1 MDDHRS
7 RKRRRHSRQLESA
20 PGYAPE
26 RQNPAQPADIGCDTP
41 ARRKSRDGAAAET
54 RVRSH
59 MKAPEDEFV
68 FNWLAEVATEQPA
81 KTHYPAGDSYD
92 SPTALLSQ
100 TRGFTHASLG
110 RYNETVAAERNS
122 REKRRDSSDS
132 SLIQP
137 AYEKEGLSLRRKT
150 TDSEDSGEDQNRH
163 ISKEKAK
170 KRRQL
175 ASSTDDSQSEP
186 DQSQRKETFEKRSRH
201 KTKADR
207 YESKKT
213 RQQIVEDDKPA
224 KKKAIKVKRGDAAKA
239 SRKASE
245 DLINGF
251 KPKNVAQDRL
261 TMRPGTGIFKNGRA
275 SSPSRNRGLPD
286 LAFSEMQFLKQSSK
300 QPVDTE
306 KEVIVS
312 KSGQK
317 TKRERERVRNEISN
331 YFIPARQ
338 PLKETVIN
346 RGREVST
353 LPSDAGKSEATSVI
367 RGYHCHPPVSPEK
380 YQSMEK
386 VLYEG
391 FSTRGPSPQKFRLP
405 MPNLGQ
411 IFIPRRVTESS
422 NASNKP
428 ISYCTWSE
436 SVKSPIMM
444 GKTVMA
450 EASRDKSALSPSS
463 RQRVPIR
470 PHIYKE
476 VGMQA
481 VLDIGVDSPY
491 DPAVRRCDNDTQ
503 VAMDKQQ
510 QQPANASSV
519 RDIAAQNCT
528 ESQDDDRIDQLRAD
542 MAVLHDC
549 EPHRCFEQRG
559 TAHSEHLL
567 EPLHKN
573 SHVDPKH
580 YTGRAKQMP
589 EQCTQT
595 GVDADKA
602 QNSSVLPDQINS
614 DSEVQYIMS
623 RAVLAQRAYINR
635 RSTPKVAVDDAVGA
649 PDVRDVAKGEP
660 DARDSGAPME
670 NNEPLEIDQQRENE
684 ASYLLSELV
693 DDRRNEDA
701 GQPGQ
706 DQSLGH
712 VSNLP
717 VYEQAQN
724 EDVYGAGYQPN
735 EPDDTGPI
743 TSNLDMSHHAENIA
757 LPGHTEPPQLMIPT
771 RGFST
776 GRAYIPPLQSRN
788 MTSLETMDP
797 INARQLQNQVFD
809 AQEEQYEFHNPE
821 DQGQGAIYLYEG
833 GQWEREPHNAGAHQY
848 NPTETEDAQVNYG
861 DMYEY
866 DGLDLIDESMY
877 YEEELPFDAQAQMHG
892 AAATDEM
899 LFITQASGPSA
910 GYQWMPR
917 QQREGEDKR
926 EGNDE
931 EDREAMEAP
940 NNQPGQLS
948 WRLSAHPIT
957 LLWFLGF
964 RISSLL
970 VYLFGLLFTSN
981 FVLIFII
988 TILLLAADFYYLK
1001 NIAGR
1006 RLVGLRWW
1014 NEVDVSTGD
1023 SQWVFESA
1031 DPATKVVNATDSR
1044 FFWLAMYAQPLL
1056 WVALAILAVVR
1067 FEFIWLTLVVIALVL
1082 TITNTLAFSRCDKFS
1097 HASNLA
1103 GSALYSGGLARNL
1116 AGGVMSRFL
1125 GGRS

>member
-20 PGYAPE
+20 PVYATE
-26 RQNPAQPADIGCDTP
+26 RQNPAQAADIGCYTP
-41 ARRKSRDGAAAET
+41 ARRKSRDGADAET

-59 MKAPEDEFV
+59 MKASEDEFV
-68 FNWLAEVATEQPA
+68 YNWLAEVATVQPA

-92 SPTALLSQ
+92 SPTALLSK

-137 AYEKEGLSLRRKT
+137 AYEKEELTLRRRT
-150 TDSEDSGEDQNRH
+150 TDAEDSGKDQNRH

-170 KRRQL
+170 RRRQQ
-175 ASSTDDSQSEP
+175 ASSTDDSQSESNQP
-186 DQSQRKETFEKRSRH
+186 QRKETFEKRGRH
-201 KTKADR
+201 KTKADH

-224 KKKAIKVKRGDAAKA
+224 KKKVIKVKRGDAAKA
-239 SRKASE
+239 SRKAGE

-300 QPVDTE
+300 QPVDTD

-317 TKRERERVRNEISN
+317 TKRERERARNEISN

-338 PLKETVIN
+338 PLKETGIN

-353 LPSDAGKSEATSVI
+353 LLSDAGKSEATSII
-367 RGYHCHPPVSPEK
+367 RGYHYHPPVSPEK

-391 FSTRGPSPQKFRLP
+391 FSTRGPSPKKFRLP
-405 MPNLGQ
+405 MPKLGQ
-411 IFIPRRVTESS
+411 IFITRPVTESP
-422 NASNKP
+422 NALNKP
-428 ISYCTWSE
+428 TSHCTWSE
-436 SVKSPIMM
+436 SVISPIMM
-444 GKTVMA
+444 GRAMVA
-450 EASRDKSALSPSS
+450 EASGDKRGLSPTS
-463 RQRVPIR
+463 RRRIPIPGTYR
-470 PHIYKE
+470 E
-476 VGMQA
+476 VGIQA
-481 VLDIGVDSPY
+481 VLNSEVDSPY
-491 DPAVRRCDNDTQ
+491 NLAVRRHGNDNK

-510 QQPANASSV
+510 PANTSSV
-519 RDIAAQNCT
+519 RDI
-528 ESQDDDRIDQLRAD
+528 QDDTIDQLRAD
-542 MAVLHDC
+542 RAVLHDC
-549 EPHRCFEQRG
+549 EPHRGFEQHG
-559 TAHSEHLL
+559 TASSEKLL
-567 EPLHKN
+567 ESLQKTTP
-573 SHVDPKH
+573 VDPKND
-580 YTGRAKQMP
+580 TGRAEQMV
-589 EQCTQT
+589 EQRTKT

-602 QNSSVLPDQINS
+602 QNGSVPPDQINS

-635 RSTPKVAVDDAVGA
+635 RSTPKVAVDNTGG
-649 PDVRDVAKGEP
+649 PSDVRDLAKGEAG
-660 DARDSGAPME
+660 ARDSGAPME
-670 NNEPLEIDQQRENE
+670 NNEVLENDQHRENE

-693 DDRRNEDA
+693 DDRRNEDTS
-701 GQPGQ
+701 QPGQ

-776 GRAYIPPLQSRN
+776 GTAYIPPLQSRN
-788 MTSLETMDP
+788 MTSLETMEP
-797 INARQLQNQVFD
+797 IYVRQLQNQVFD

-899 LFITQASGPSA
+899 LFYTQASRPSA

-917 QQREGEDKR
+917 QQR
-926 EGNDE
+926 
-931 EDREAMEAP
+931 
-940 NNQPGQLS
+940 
-948 WRLSAHPIT
+948 
-957 LLWFLGF
+957 
-964 RISSLL
+964 
-970 VYLFGLLFTSN
+970 YFT
-981 FVLIFII
+981 
-988 TILLLAADFYYLK
+988 A
-1001 NIAGR
+1001 
-1006 RLVGLRWW
+1006 
-1014 NEVDVSTGD
+1014 
-1023 SQWVFESA
+1023 
-1031 DPATKVVNATDSR
+1031 ATDQLPGLGSWER
-1044 FFWLAMYAQPLL
+1044 VQSAAVPRDLTMQFWQP
-1056 WVALAILAVVR
+1056 R
-1067 FEFIWLTLVVIALVL
+1067 
-1082 TITNTLAFSRCDKFS
+1082 R
-1097 HASNLA
+1097 
-1103 GSALYSGGLARNL
+1103 GY
-1116 AGGVMSRFL
+1116 
-1125 GGRS
+1125 